1 MKAASILW
9 RLSLAAFLLM
19 LTWQVWQLR
28 RAPQWAAAQIER
40 QAGETRAAALA
51 AITST
56 RHDLVA
62 QTNALLAQTTALR
75 ADLLPRVDRLI
86 DLSDRH
92 LDDLTARVDSQ
103 LTAANAS
110 IAEVSKLRGDVG
122 LLLPPIRNTL
132 DVASENAD
140 LLGRCATQ
148 DAETGEWIGNP
159 DCLANRLIPA
169 LKNMEHMAA
178 AGERMAAAI
187 EKETPATA
195 AAVKGTSQSV
205 AAIAANFA
213 RPASWVKGVLL
224 TAARVA
230 GKWFGF

>member
-1 MKAASILW
+1 MRAASILW

-28 RAPQWAAAQIER
+28 RAPQWAAAEIER
-40 QAGETRAAALA
+40 QGSETRATALDAIAA
-51 AITST
+51 T
-56 RHDLVA
+56 RRDLVA
-62 QTNALLAQTTALR
+62 QTNALR
-75 ADLLPRVDRLI
+75 AGLLPRVDRLI
-86 DLSDRH
+86 DLSDRR
-92 LDDLTARVDSQ
+92 LDDLTNRVDRQ

-110 IAEVSKLRGDVG
+110 IAEVAKLRADVDA
-122 LLLPPIRNTL
+122 LLPPIRNTL

-140 LLGRCATQ
+140 LLGRCATR

-159 DCLANRLIPA
+159 DCLANRVIPA

-195 AAVKGTSQSV
+195 AAVRSTSQSV
-205 AAIAANFA
+205 ATIAGNYA
-213 RPASWVKGVLL
+213 RPTGWVKGVLF